1 MASHH
6 PELRERCGDRAAG
19 EVTVT
24 GLPPRHH
31 GFVQNLPACA
41 GDKGRTSP
49 LVKEIGMRGFLAI
62 AAVGSV
68 VATGAMAAVAGLALA
83 SSAIVVAAERP
94 SFEVKSFPIS
104 PVQMQVVGA
113 AGVREQAPPARLTVG
128 GMPASPA
135 QIVVLAPHRQRV
147 ANNAATER

>member
-1 MASHH
+1 
-6 PELRERCGDRAAG
+6 
-19 EVTVT
+19 
-24 GLPPRHH
+24 
-31 GFVQNLPACA
+31 
-41 GDKGRTSP
+41 
-49 LVKEIGMRGFLAI
+49 MRGFLAI

-94 SFEVKSFPIS
+94 SFEVRSFPVS

-135 QIVVLAPHRQRV
+135 QIAVLAPHRQRV
-147 ANNAATER
+147 ADNAATKR